1 MSKHSLGYLLS
12 ERARAQKQVVESTTE
27 QTPQIHSQPIDVID
41 TSKTNTENTS
51 SEVAGVPEDQ
61 VPTNA
66 TIGLNSQEM
75 TDKILDSTEDITQH

>member
-27 QTPQIHSQPIDVID
+27 QTPQIHSQPTDVID
-41 TSKTNTENTS
+41 ASNINTENTT
-51 SEVAGVPEDQ
+51 SEPASVPEDQ
-61 VPTNA
+61 IPTNA

-75 TDKILDSTEDITQH
+75 TDKILDSTEDIVQH